1 MCQEVCMGQIIS
13 QRIKELR
20 KAAKETQVQVAAA
33 IGVTEQY
40 YQKLEYGENLPGIEN
55 AWKLAD
61 HFGVSIDYLV
71 GRSDE
76 R

>member
-1 MCQEVCMGQIIS
+1 MEIVINT
-13 QRIKELR
+13 RLKELR
-20 KAAKETQVQVAAA
+20 KEEKETQVTVAAA

-55 AWKLAD
+55 TWKLAD
-61 HFGVSIDYLV
+61 HFNVTIDYLV
-71 GRSDE
+71 GRTDE

>member
-1 MCQEVCMGQIIS
+1 MEI
-13 QRIKELR
+13 RINERLKELR
-20 KAAKETQVQVAAA
+20 KDRGETQVQVAAA
-33 IGVTEQY
+33 IEIVEQY
-40 YQKLEYGENLPGIEN
+40 YQKLEYGTNLPGLEI

-71 GRSDE
+71 GRSEE

>member
-1 MCQEVCMGQIIS
+1 MEIAINT
-13 QRIKELR
+13 RLKALR
-20 KAAKETQVQVAAA
+20 KEKKETQVTVAAA

-61 HFGVSIDYLV
+61 HFGVTIDYLV
-71 GRSDE
+71 GRTDE